1 MSLACPGLSLCL
13 SVSYEQG
20 TEGLLLRP
28 RLVLRASHP
37 LSPLR
42 QGMLLTQ
49 ATDGKTE
56 D

>member
-1 MSLACPGLSLCL
+1 MSVACPGLSLCL
-13 SVSYEQG
+13 SLSYKQG
-20 TEGLLLRP
+20 TEGLLLHP
-28 RLVLRASHP
+28 RLVLRTSPP

-49 ATDGKTE
+49 ATGGKTE